1 MKAPPEVDF
10 VWPEVP
16 AFFPGDGTLEDFF
29 LMEEKMLL
37 GSLMETV
44 PLDARQRSHARTRAL
59 RWVQAVRERRSGWR
73 PGIEDLL
80 TEYDLST
87 REGIVLMGLAETLI
101 RIPDRATADRL
112 IEDKI
117 GGAAWRRHLGNSDSW
132 LINAASWGL
141 LLTGQLVQPAEEGDG
156 GGWERL
162 LRLVG
167 RRSEPLVRTVLLRVM
182 KMMGNQFVM
191 GATIDDALSQARPL
205 RDGRHRFSFDM
216 LGEAALTFAD
226 ADRYW
231 EAYAQAIDAT
241 ARARRGPAG
250 IDADSISI
258 KLSALHPRFDFAQG
272 PGMLENLADRVSR
285 LAVKARDSGIGLT
298 IDAEEAHRLE
308 LGLAVFDRVYRNREL
323 GDYPLLGLAVQAY
336 GKRVT
341 PLVDRLGDWARE
353 VGKTIPVRLVKG
365 AYWDSE
371 IKWAQQEGL
380 SNYPVLTR
388 KAATDVSYLATAGRL
403 FRHPG
408 LYPQFATH
416 NALTLAWVIEL
427 AGSSSSFECQR
438 LFGMGEGLYAAAQ
451 GDPDFS
457 APCRIY
463 APCGAHRDLLP
474 YLVRRLL
481 ENGANTSFV
490 HRIADPRIPAASI
503 VDDPVEEVL
512 ATGGAPHPGIP
523 LPSDLYL
530 PERRNSRGLNRA
542 SRREWEE
549 LRGEMRASSRQGP
562 FEAHPWIGGREEAGR
577 TRPIRN
583 PADRA
588 DPVGIVYEAGAEQVD
603 RAVRVGRD
611 AQPAW
616 NRLRGAARAGVLER
630 TAERFETN
638 RGLLVGLLVREAGK
652 TIPDAWAELREAVDA
667 LRYYAARARAEFER
681 PTLLPGPTGER
692 NELWLEGRGVFAC
705 ISPWNFPLAI
715 FTGQIAGALAAG
727 NAVVAKPAE
736 QTPLVA
742 AQVLRL
748 LTESGLPAGVLA
760 LLPGDGP
767 SVGQPLTAHPG
778 VAGVA
783 FTGSTETA
791 WQIQKSLSGRGGALP
806 VLVAET
812 GGLNAMI
819 VDSTA
824 LSEQVVTDVVQSAFL
839 SAGQRCSALR
849 VLCLQEEI
857 ADRVLGMLEGSLAT
871 LTLGDPRWIATDIGP
886 VIDEDARERLVAH
899 RERMRAQGR
908 VRYEMPF
915 PEACGAGCFFA
926 PLIVEVDSIES
937 IGGEVFGPILHILR
951 FPGESLDALPAVINA
966 TGFGLTFGVH
976 SRIERRVQGLF
987 QETCCGNTYI
997 NRNMVGAVIG
1007 VQPFGG
1013 SGLSGTGPKAGG
1025 PHYLHRFAVERV
1037 LTVNTSAIGGNTTL
1051 LNLSDRGEEWPTDPS
1066 GRPVDGLD

>member
-1 MKAPPEVDF
+1 MKSSGGVDF
-10 VWPEVP
+10 VWADAPV
-16 AFFPGDGTLEDFF
+16 FFPGGESLEDFF
-29 LMEEKMLL
+29 LLDEKTLL
-37 GSLMETV
+37 GSLVESF
-44 PLDARQRSHARTRAL
+44 PLDAEQRSHARIRAL
-59 RWVQAVRERRSGWR
+59 RWVRSVRERKSGWR
-73 PGIEDLL
+73 LGIEDLL

-87 REGIVLMGLAETLI
+87 REGIVLMGLAEALI

-117 GGAAWRRHLGNSDSW
+117 GGTLWQRHLGSSDSW
-132 LINAASWGL
+132 LIHAASWGL
-141 LLTGQLVQPAEEGDG
+141 LLTGQLVKPEEEESTS
-156 GGWERL
+156 GWETL

-191 GATIDDALSQARPL
+191 GATIDAALEQARNL

-226 ADRYW
+226 ADRYA
-231 EAYAQAIDAT
+231 EAYAQAIEAT
-241 ARARRGPAG
+241 ARARSGAAG
-250 IDADSISI
+250 LDADSISI
-258 KLSALHPRFDFAQG
+258 KLSALHPRFDFSQSG
-272 PGMLENLADRVSR
+272 RMLNDLADRVTR
-285 LAVKARDSGIGLT
+285 LAVQARDAGVGLT

-308 LGLAVFDRVYRNREL
+308 LGLAVFERVYRRREL
-323 GDYPLLGLAVQAY
+323 NEYPLLGLAVQAY

-341 PLVDRLGDWARE
+341 PLVDLLGEWARDS
-353 VGKTIPVRLVKG
+353 GKTIPVRLVKG

-380 SNYPVLTR
+380 SDYPVLTR
-388 KAATDVSYLATAGRL
+388 KAATDVSYLVAAAGL
-403 FRHPG
+403 FRHAG

-416 NALTLAWVIEL
+416 NALTLACLIEL
-427 AGSSSSFECQR
+427 AGSGSSFESQR
-438 LFGMGEGLYAAAQ
+438 LFGMGENLYAAAG
-451 GDPDFS
+451 GDPDFE

-490 HRIADPRIPAASI
+490 HRIADPRIPAESI
-503 VDDPVEEVL
+503 VSDPVEELRV
-512 ATGGAPHPGIP
+512 TGGSPHPRIP
-523 LPSDLYL
+523 RPGDLYL

-542 SRREWEE
+542 SRREWEA
-549 LRGEMRASSRQGP
+549 LRREMRDSTRPGP
-562 FEAHPWIGGREEAGR
+562 FEARPRIADHEEEGEP
-577 TRPIRN
+577 RPVTS
-583 PADRA
+583 PADRSEI
-588 DPVGIVYEAGAEQVD
+588 VGVVYEAGTEQVV
-603 RAVRVGRD
+603 RAVRVARE
-611 AQPAW
+611 AQPEW
-616 NRLRGAARAGVLER
+616 NRLRGSARAAILEKA
-630 TAERFETN
+630 AERFEAD

-667 LRYYAARARAEFER
+667 LRYYAARARAEFEM

-715 FTGQIAGALAAG
+715 FTAQIAGALAAG
-727 NAVVAKPAE
+727 NTVVAKPAE

-742 AQVLRL
+742 AQAVRL
-748 LTESGLPAGVLA
+748 LMEAGLPAGVLA

-767 SVGQPLTAHPG
+767 SVGQPLSTHPG
-778 VAGVA
+778 LTGVA

-791 WQIQKSLSGRGGALP
+791 WQIQKNLASRGGALP

-824 LSEQVVTDVVQSAFL
+824 LPEQVVTDVLQSAFL

-857 ADRVLGMLEGSLAT
+857 ADRVLEMLKGALAT

-886 VIDEDARERLVAH
+886 VIDEEARGRLLAH
-899 RERMRAQGR
+899 RERMQAEGR
-908 VRYEMPF
+908 IRYEMPL
-915 PEACGAGCFFA
+915 PEAGPSGCFFA
-926 PLIVEVDSIES
+926 PLLVEVDSIQS
-937 IGGEVFGPILHILR
+937 IGGEIFGPILHVLR
-951 FPGESLDALPAVINA
+951 FRGESLDSLVMAINE
-966 TGFGLTFGVH
+966 TGFGLTLGVH
-976 SRIERRVQGLF
+976 SRIERRVRELF
-987 QETCCGNTYI
+987 RGTFCGNTYI

-1037 LTVNTSAIGGNTTL
+1037 LTTNTSAIGGNTTL
-1051 LNLSDRGEEWPTDPS
+1051 LNLSERGEDTP
-1066 GRPVDGLD
+1066 G

>member
-1 MKAPPEVDF
+1 MKGPGVIDF
-10 VWPEVP
+10 VWPEAP
-16 AFFPGDGTLEDFF
+16 AFFPGGERLEDFF
-29 LMEEKMLL
+29 LIDEKTLL
-37 GSLMETV
+37 GSLLETF
-44 PLDARQRSHARTRAL
+44 PLNAEQRSHARTRAL
-59 RWVQAVRERRSGWR
+59 RWVQAVRERKSGWR
-73 PGIEDLL
+73 LGIEDLL

-87 REGIVLMGLAETLI
+87 REGIVLMGLAEALI

-117 GGAAWRRHLGNSDSW
+117 GGAGWQRHLGNSDSW

-141 LLTGQLVQPAEEGDG
+141 LLTGRLVKPEEAGSTS
-156 GGWERL
+156 GWETL

-191 GATIDDALSQARPL
+191 GATIGEALDQARNL

-226 ADRYW
+226 ADRYA
-231 EAYAQAIDAT
+231 EAYAQAIEAT
-241 ARARRGPAG
+241 ARARRGSPG

-272 PGMLENLADRVSR
+272 RRTLTDLTERVTHLAIQ
-285 LAVKARDSGIGLT
+285 ARDAGVGLT

-308 LGLAVFDRVYRNREL
+308 LGLGVFERVYRCREL
-323 GDYPLLGLAVQAY
+323 DDYPHLGLAVQAY
-336 GKRVT
+336 GKRVI
-341 PLVDRLGDWARE
+341 PMVDLLGEWARE
-353 VGKTIPVRLVKG
+353 RGKTIPVRLVKG

-380 SNYPVLTR
+380 SDYPVLTR
-388 KAATDVSYLATAGRL
+388 KAATDVSYLAAAAKL
-403 FRHPG
+403 FQHSG

-416 NALTLAWVIEL
+416 NALTLACLIEL
-427 AGSSSSFECQR
+427 AGSDSSFECQR
-438 LFGMGEGLYAAAQ
+438 LFGMGENLYAAA
-451 GDPDFS
+451 GRDPDFV

-490 HRIADPRIPAASI
+490 HRIADPRVPAESI
-503 VDDPVEEVL
+503 VSDPVEEVK
-512 ATGGAPHPGIP
+512 ATGGSPHPRIP
-523 LPSDLYL
+523 RPGDLYR
-530 PERRNSRGLNRA
+530 PERQNSRGLNRA
-542 SRREWEE
+542 SQREWEA
-549 LRGEMRASSRQGP
+549 LRREMRDSTRGRQ
-562 FEAHPWIGGREEAGR
+562 FEARPRIGDREEEGQPRPVTSPSDR
-577 TRPIRN
+577 TEI
-583 PADRA
+583 
-588 DPVGIVYEAGAEQVD
+588 VGIVYEAGKEQVD
-603 RAVRVGRD
+603 RAVKMARET
-611 AQPAW
+611 QPVW
-616 NRLRGAARAGVLER
+616 NRLRGAARAEILER
-630 TAERFETN
+630 VAGRFESE

-652 TIPDAWAELREAVDA
+652 TLPDAWAELRESVDA
-667 LRYYAARARAEFER
+667 LRYYAARARAEFEA
-681 PTLLPGPTGER
+681 PILLPGPTGER

-715 FTGQIAGALAAG
+715 YTAQMAGALAAG

-742 AQVLRL
+742 AQAVRL
-748 LTESGLPAGVLA
+748 FLESGLPEGVLA

-778 VAGVA
+778 LAGVA

-791 WQIQKSLSGRGGALP
+791 WQIQKSLVGRGGALP
-806 VLVAET
+806 VLIAET
-812 GGLNAMI
+812 GGVNAMI

-824 LSEQVVTDVVQSAFL
+824 LPEQVVSDVLQSAYL

-857 ADRVLGMLEGSLAT
+857 ADRVLEMLEGALAT

-886 VIDEDARERLVAH
+886 VIDEEARGRLLAH
-899 RERMRAQGR
+899 RERMQTQGR
-908 VRYEMPF
+908 IRYEMPL
-915 PEACGAGCFFA
+915 PQACETGCFFA
-926 PLIVEVDSIES
+926 PLLVEVDSVDS
-937 IGGEVFGPILHILR
+937 IGGEVFGPILHVLR
-951 FPGESLDALPAVINA
+951 FRGEALDSLVSAINE

-976 SRIERRVQGLF
+976 SRIERRVQELF
-987 QETCCGNTYI
+987 RGTRCGNSYI

-1025 PHYLHRFAVERV
+1025 PHYLHRFAIERV
-1037 LTVNTSAIGGNTTL
+1037 LTINTSAIGGNTTL
-1051 LNLSDRGEEWPTDPS
+1051 LNLSDRGEESP
-1066 GRPVDGLD
+1066 G